1 MDKNCNAYDN
11 DDTVDIENRVGTDYK
26 LLQQNDKIND
36 IILVI
41 IIITIDVAA
50 VVTMAIIL
58 QY

>member
-1 MDKNCNAYDN
+1 MVRIINYYNS
-11 DDTVDIENRVGTDYK
+11 
-26 LLQQNDKIND
+26 DKIND